1 MAEDNEQQ
9 SPFTRPGFVAATVV
23 IALIV
28 VLGLV
33 IVIVNM
39 TRDDPDPAPPTS
51 TGAPTCSRAMLRARC
66 GHSKKP

>member
-28 VLGLV
+28 VLVLSSATAGWFVVKILRSSSSG
-33 IVIVNM
+33 N
-39 TRDDPDPAPPTS
+39 
-51 TGAPTCSRAMLRARC
+51 CSPVQSLFMGCKR
-66 GHSKKP
+66 